1 MKVSKMISIFN
12 RWFSGSMLIFQAV
25 DTKHLIQL
33 FISQILWFEPWLWI
47 IHDSVW
53 QSSLHDGSRCR
64 ENHKGKVTIFFH
76 GIAVLFLAS
85 KFMLSFPLVV
95 GSRRKYICSWAKFG
109 WCVHRSEKK
118 RFSAEIAGKRIA
130 TKDMIFFS
138 TPIWNQPMR
147 FLNEQTSVGGL
158 NHIGWRE
165 VMGGKVV
172 VGMLQLLG
180 RRTGI
185 YTSGQIITTN
195 DLSRGHHK
203 CWFSKGI
210 PPKSP

>member
-1 MKVSKMISIFN
+1 MAVFLTLQIQVQGKPQGKGHHLFPWNSSSGPRIEVHVVFPHCC
-12 RWFSGSMLIFQAV
+12 WFKKKIIVL
-25 DTKHLIQL
+25 
-33 FISQILWFEPWLWI
+33 EPNVAGVHCYYDEKTV
-47 IHDSVW
+47 IH
-53 QSSLHDGSRCR
+53 
-64 ENHKGKVTIFFH
+64 K
-76 GIAVLFLAS
+76 
-85 KFMLSFPLVV
+85 
-95 GSRRKYICSWAKFG
+95 
-109 WCVHRSEKK
+109 
-118 RFSAEIAGKRIA
+118 IAGKRIA

-165 VMGGKVV
+165 VVGGKVV
-172 VGMLQLLG
+172 MGMLQLLG

-195 DLSRGHHK
+195 DLSRGHLK
-203 CWFSKGI
+203 YWFRKGI